1 MQTGVGWCEAS
12 RWPCVPGAVPSAL
25 RGPHQSGCATARCRL
40 APRAAAGWAPPPQ
53 SQAAGRGA
61 KHRHLRGFRK
71 EKKREKNTHTHTQN
85 SHINS
90 FPSFSFSAF
99 FFLVKPLFHPS
110 WHITYR
116 LRKSQSHTAVRPEIP
131 HLGLQ
136 MRQEL
141 GLTSVAAG
149 DARPGHLLC
158 RQHLVSSCVSISKYL
173 DNVRSVQLIF

>member
-25 RGPHQSGCATARCRL
+25 RGPHQSGRATARCRL

-99 FFLVKPLFHPS
+99 FFSCKASVSPILAHHIQAEEESKSHSRTPRNPSPRSANEARTGSDISGCRRCQARTPPL
-110 WHITYR
+110 
-116 LRKSQSHTAVRPEIP
+116 
-131 HLGLQ
+131 
-136 MRQEL
+136 
-141 GLTSVAAG
+141 
-149 DARPGHLLC
+149 
-158 RQHLVSSCVSISKYL
+158 
-173 DNVRSVQLIF
+173 